1 VPALIRPIET
11 HVDETDPHL
20 SGTTATEFHGLL
32 EAGLQTNDQ
41 LLRIAI
47 PPDLSN
53 PLELTGFEILSRG
66 RRLVGEYLNP
76 DPGGLVLVLL
86 PHAVE
91 LFLLQLGLVVEGYRP
106 AVLPWPTSRVD
117 AEKYQRNLLH
127 QLAGLPAS
135 CLITIPRLAEN
146 LQAGLPYPVIPCPV
160 ENAGRYDRVFASP
173 LSLPECP
180 RSQGAVSLNFPQDS
194 LFVQFSG
201 GTTGMQRAVVVT
213 APMLTKQLS
222 LLRQVL
228 EFGESDSV
236 VSWLP
241 MYHDMGLIACFWFPL
256 WFGRP
261 SLQFANSDWL
271 LNPELLFSY
280 LERYQGTFCWLP
292 NFAFSYLAQRHESM
306 TRQYSLDRMRGFIN
320 CSEPVRLNSVRSFL
334 DKFSSWGVRPEAVQS
349 CYAMAENVFAVTQSR
364 LDREPSTAP
373 RTVVKSDSTGRS
385 EVAFSL
391 VDDVFVSSGRTLPG
405 NEIRIADAQG
415 AVKAD
420 GVAGEIQIRTPS
432 LFSGYWSSA
441 GFNRSAIGEDGF
453 YKTGDYGFVIDGELY
468 VVGRIKDIMIIGG
481 QNIFPED
488 VEAVVNSVPGIYPG
502 RVVSFGMLDREYGTE
517 AIAVVAEMKGVHDPT
532 GVQYLEKQIRSLVL
546 ATTGIAPRYVAVV
559 PERWIIKSTAGKI
572 SRRDTRERFMQ
583 EIHLKD
589 AAGGGR
595 SDDGST
601 GN

>member
-1 VPALIRPIET
+1 M
-11 HVDETDPHL
+11 DEATPHP
-20 SGTTATEFHGLL
+20 SDTMTAEFHGLL
-32 EAGLQTNDQ
+32 EARLQTNDQ
-41 LLRIAI
+41 LLRVTV

-53 PLELTGFEILSRG
+53 PLELKGFEILARG
-66 RRLVGEYLNP
+66 RRLVGEYLNTE
-76 DPGGLVLVLL
+76 PGGLVLVLL

-91 LFLLQLGLVVEGYRP
+91 LFLLQLGLVLEGHRP

-127 QLAGLPAS
+127 QLAGLRAS

-146 LQAGLPYPVIPCPV
+146 LQASLPYPVVPCPI
-160 ENAGRYDRVFASP
+160 ENAARYDRVFASTI
-173 LSLPECP
+173 SLPERP
-180 RSQGAVSLNFPQDS
+180 PAQDPALYSLPEDAV
-194 LFVQFSG
+194 FVQFSG
-201 GTTGMQRAVVVT
+201 GTTGMQKAVVVT

-241 MYHDMGLIACFWFPL
+241 MYHDMGLIACLWFPL

-306 TRQYSLDRMRGFIN
+306 TRRYSLDRVRGFIN

-334 DKFSSWGVRPEAVQS
+334 DTFSSWGVRPEAVQS
-349 CYAMAENVFAVTQSR
+349 CYAMAENVFAVTQSK
-364 LDREPSTAP
+364 LDREPSTVP
-373 RTVVKSDSTGRS
+373 RTVVKNGLGGRS
-385 EVAFSL
+385 DLAFSL

-415 AVKAD
+415 AVKAE
-420 GVAGEIQIRTPS
+420 GVGGEIQIRTPS
-432 LFSGYWSSA
+432 LFSGYWSAA
-441 GFNRSAIGEDGF
+441 GFNRSTIGQDGF

-488 VEAVVNSVPGIYPG
+488 VEAIVNSVPGIYPG

-532 GVQYLEKQIRSLVL
+532 EVQGLEKQIRSLVL
-546 ATTGIAPRYVAVV
+546 ATIGVAPRYVAVV

-572 SRRDTRERFMQ
+572 SRRETRERFMR
-583 EIHLKD
+583 EIQLRD
-589 AAGGGR
+589 VAGGGR

-601 GN
+601 SN